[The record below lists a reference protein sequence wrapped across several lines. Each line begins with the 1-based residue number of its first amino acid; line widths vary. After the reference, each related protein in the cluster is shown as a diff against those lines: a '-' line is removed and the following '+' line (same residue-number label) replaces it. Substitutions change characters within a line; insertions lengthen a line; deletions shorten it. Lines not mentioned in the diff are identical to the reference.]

1 MSVTRQVLLS
11 FDIEEFDVP
20 AEYGI
25 DIPFDQ
31 QISISVL
38 GTQRILDLLKESGI
52 KATFFSTVVFAKS
65 AQHVIDRI
73 VGEGHELASHGWF
86 HSSFE
91 NKDLLASKNEL
102 GRISGFDVKGFRMA
116 RMMNVD
122 DTAIKDAGYLYNSSL
137 NPIYLPGRY
146 NNFTSRRT
154 AFNEHGLVHLPAS
167 ATPLFRIPLFWL
179 SFHHLPSWFYRMA
192 CERTIINDSYLN
204 IYFHPWEF
212 ADISD
217 PQLGLPWLIKKNT
230 GDKMVTRFR
239 ELLAWMKRR
248 QYTYGRLID
257 FAERQRPGNAPD
269 PFSRIQKIPSNPV
282 NSPTK

>member
-1 MSVTRQVLLS
+1 MSVNRQVLLS

-25 DIPFDQ
+25 DIPFDR
-31 QISISVL
+31 QISISVT
-38 GTQRILDLLKESGI
+38 GTLRILDLLKGSGI

-73 VGEGHELASHGWF
+73 IAEGHELASHGWF

-91 NKDLLASKNEL
+91 NKDLITSKNEL
-102 GRISGFDVKGFRMA
+102 ARISGVEVKGFRMA

-122 DTAIKDAGYLYNSSL
+122 DTAIKDAGYFYNSSL

-146 NNFTSRRT
+146 NNFGSKRT
-154 AFNEHGLVHLPAS
+154 VFKEHGLVHLPAS
-167 ATPLFRIPLFWL
+167 ATPLLRIPLFWL
-179 SFHHLPSWFYRMA
+179 SFHHLPFWLYKMA
-192 CERTIINDSYLN
+192 CQRTINNDDYLN

-217 PQLGLPWLIKKNT
+217 PQLGLPWLIRKNS
-230 GDKMVTRFR
+230 GEEMVTRFR
-239 ELLAWMKRR
+239 ELLLWMQRKH
-248 QYTYGRLID
+248 YTFGRLID
-257 FAERQRPGNAPD
+257 FAERQ
-269 PFSRIQKIPSNPV
+269 
-282 NSPTK
+282 